1 MGQATHFK
9 GPILFSAQRP
19 GLENLNIARWN
30 DQFIQFDD
38 YDHGAIDETL
48 RWVIVKDSG
57 ASVAVVAD
65 ARSGE
70 VNLNSAATTDNDG
83 ASLQGHEEY
92 FSLPS
97 TAGNRL
103 WYETRIK
110 TSDVDQMDILVGLTE
125 TFATNPE
132 NALASSNIIGFLLTD
147 GSAVISGVTEASD
160 TATTVTLDTAH
171 STLTNDTYVTLG
183 FVATKGASS
192 ASDRVDFYI
201 NRKKVGTSS
210 TNIPTANM
218 KMMVMSLSGDAT
230 GTKVTTLDYMMGAQD
245 RDVTYVEGPA

>member
-1 MGQATHFK
+1 
-9 GPILFSAQRP
+9 
-19 GLENLNIARWN
+19 
-30 DQFIQFDD
+30 
-38 YDHGAIDETL
+38 
-48 RWVIVKDSG
+48 
-57 ASVAVVAD
+57 VAD

-70 VNLNSAATTDNDG
+70 VNLTSTATTENDG

-97 TAGNRL
+97 TAGNKL
-103 WYETRIK
+103 YYETRIK

-132 NALASSNIIGFLLTD
+132 AALLSSNIIGFLLVD

-160 TATTVTLDTAH
+160 SQTITTLNTDL

-183 FVATKGASS
+183 FVATKGN
-192 ASDRVDFYI
+192 SDGNDTVEFFI
-201 NRKKVGTSS
+201 NRKSAGTTTS
-210 TNIPTANM
+210 TIPTANM

-230 GTKVTTLDYMMGAQD
+230 GTKVTTLDYMMAAQD
-245 RDVTYVEGPA
+245 RDVTYADGPA

>member
-1 MGQATHFK
+1 MATHIK
-9 GPILFSAQRP
+9 GPILFSKQRP
-19 GLENLNIARWN
+19 ALENLNIARWN

-70 VNLNSAATTDNDG
+70 VNLTSTATTENDG

-92 FSLPS
+92 FSLPT
-97 TAGNRL
+97 TAGNKL
-103 WYETRIK
+103 YYETRIK

-132 NALASSNIIGFLLTD
+132 AALLSANIIGFLLVD
-147 GSAVISGVTEASD
+147 GSAVISGVTEAS
-160 TATTVTLDTAH
+160 
-171 STLTNDTYVTLG
+171 G
-183 FVATKGASS
+183 
-192 ASDRVDFYI
+192 
-201 NRKKVGTSS
+201 
-210 TNIPTANM
+210 
-218 KMMVMSLSGDAT
+218 
-230 GTKVTTLDYMMGAQD
+230 
-245 RDVTYVEGPA
+245 

>member
-1 MGQATHFK
+1 MATHFK

-19 GLENLNIARWN
+19 ALENLNIARWN

-70 VNLNSAATTDNDG
+70 VNLNSTATTENDG

-97 TAGNRL
+97 TAGNKL
-103 WYETRIK
+103 YYETRIK

-132 NALASSNIIGFLLTD
+132 NALASANIIGFLLAD
-147 GSAVISGVTEASD
+147 GSAVISGVTESGG
-160 TATTVTLDTAH
+160 TATTVTFADTTK
-171 STLTNDTYVTLG
+171 STLADDTFVTLG
-183 FVATKGASS
+183 FKATKGTST
-192 ASDRVDFYI
+192 DTVRFYI
-201 NRKKVGTSS
+201 NRQEVGVSQ
-210 TNIPTANM
+210 TNIPTANL
-218 KMMVMSLSGDAT
+218 KLAVMSLSGDAT
-230 GTKVTTLDYMMGAQD
+230 GTKVTTLDYVMAAQD
-245 RDVTYVEGPA
+245 RAVSYE

>member
-1 MGQATHFK
+1 MATHFK

-19 GLENLNIARWN
+19 ALENLNIARWN

-70 VNLNSAATTDNDG
+70 VNLNSTATTENDG

-97 TAGNRL
+97 TAGDKMY
-103 WYETRIK
+103 YETRIK
-110 TSDVDQMDILVGLTE
+110 TSDVDQMDILVGMTE

-132 NALASSNIIGFLLTD
+132 AALLSANIIGFLLAD
-147 GSAVISGVTEASD
+147 GSAVISGVTEATGS
-160 TATTVTLDTAH
+160 ATTVTLDTSL

-183 FVATKGASS
+183 FVATKGN
-192 ASDRVDFYI
+192 SDGNDTVEFFI
-201 NRKKVGTSS
+201 NRKSAGT
-210 TNIPTANM
+210 TTLTIPTANM

-245 RDVTYVEGPA
+245 RDVTYADGPA

>member
-1 MGQATHFK
+1 MATHFK

-19 GLENLNIARWN
+19 ALENLNIARWN

-48 RWVIVKDSG
+48 RWTIVKDSG
-57 ASVAVVAD
+57 AAAAIVAD

-70 VNLNSAATTDNDG
+70 LNLTSANTTDNDG
-83 ASLQGHEEY
+83 ASIQGKQEY

-97 TAGNRL
+97 TAGNKL
-103 WYETRIK
+103 YYETRIK
-110 TSDVDQMDILVGLTE
+110 MSDVDQMDVLVGLTE
-125 TFATNPE
+125 TFTTNPE

-147 GSAVISGVTEASD
+147 GSAVIAGVTEASD
-160 TATTVTLDTAH
+160 TATTVTLDTTL

-183 FVATKGASS
+183 FVATKAN
-192 ASDRVDFYI
+192 SDGNNKVDFYI
-201 NRKKVGTSS
+201 NRKYAGTST

-218 KMMVMSLSGDAT
+218 KMMAMSVSGDAT
-230 GTKVTTLDYMMGAQD
+230 GQKITTLDYMMGAQD
-245 RDVTYVEGPA
+245 RDVTYADGPA

>member
-1 MGQATHFK
+1 MATHFK

-19 GLENLNIARWN
+19 ALENLNIARWN

-70 VNLNSAATTDNDG
+70 VNLTSANTTDNDG
-83 ASLQGHEEY
+83 ASIQGHEEY

-97 TAGNRL
+97 TAGDKL
-103 WYETRIK
+103 YYETRVK
-110 TSDVDQMDILVGLTE
+110 TSDVDQVDLLVGLTE

-132 NALASSNIIGFLLTD
+132 AALLSANIIGFLLTD
-147 GSAVISGVTEASD
+147 GSAVVAGITEA
-160 TATTVTLDTAH
+160 TGTRNTVTLDTSL

-183 FVATKGASS
+183 FVATKGATSS
-192 ASDRVDFYI
+192 DDKVDFYI
-201 NRKKVGTSS
+201 NRKFAGTSK
-210 TNIPTANM
+210 TNVPTANM
-218 KMMVMSLSGDAT
+218 KIMAMSVSGDAT
-230 GTKVTTLDYMMGAQD
+230 GQKVTTLDYMMGAQD
-245 RDVTYVEGPA
+245 RDVTYADGPA

>member
-1 MGQATHFK
+1 MATHFK

-19 GLENLNIARWN
+19 ALENLNIARWN

-48 RWVIVKDSG
+48 RWTIVKDSG
-57 ASVAVVAD
+57 AAAAIVAD

-70 VNLNSAATTDNDG
+70 LNLTSANTTDNDG
-83 ASLQGHEEY
+83 ASIQGKQEY

-97 TAGNRL
+97 TAGNKL
-103 WYETRIK
+103 YYETRIK
-110 TSDVDQMDILVGLTE
+110 MSDVDQMDVLVGLTE
-125 TFATNPE
+125 TFTTNPE

-147 GSAVISGVTEASD
+147 GSAVIAGVTEASD
-160 TATTVTLDTAH
+160 TATTVTLDTTL

-183 FVATKGASS
+183 FVATKAN
-192 ASDRVDFYI
+192 SDGNNKVDFYI
-201 NRKKVGTSS
+201 NRKYAGTST

-218 KMMVMSLSGDAT
+218 KMMAMSVSGDAT
-230 GTKVTTLDYMMGAQD
+230 GQKITTLDYMMGAQD
-245 RDVTYVEGPA
+245 RDVTYPDGPA

>member
-1 MGQATHFK
+1 MAGTHFK

-19 GLENLNIARWN
+19 ALENLNIARWN

-70 VNLNSAATTDNDG
+70 VNLTSTATTENDG

-97 TAGNRL
+97 TAGNKL
-103 WYETRIK
+103 YYETRIK

-132 NALASSNIIGFLLTD
+132 NALASSNIIGFLLAD

-160 TATTVTLDTAH
+160 SQTLTTLNTDL

-183 FVATKGASS
+183 FVATKGN
-192 ASDRVDFYI
+192 SDGNDTVEFFI
-201 NRKKVGTSS
+201 NRKSAGTTTS
-210 TNIPTANM
+210 TIPTANM

-230 GTKVTTLDYMMGAQD
+230 GTKVTTLDYMMAAQD
-245 RDVTYVEGPA
+245 RDVTYADGPA